1 MTTTPPSLSAF
12 RPATFA
18 DLAPAPGEAPD
29 LEHVRA
35 TTEAMV
41 PFNSYV
47 GLRIAQ
53 VREDGA
59 VVENPVSEA
68 LHNQMGTVHAG
79 VLFLLGDVAGAAAF
93 CGQLAPLLAS
103 VERLVLRDARVQF
116 LKPALGRI
124 RAHAHVDDRVVAAV
138 LDGRLRGRFYL
149 DGRAQMLDDDGVVV
163 AKMSLDYVC
172 VVN

>member
-1 MTTTPPSLSAF
+1 MTSTPSLSSF

-18 DLAPAPGEAPD
+18 DLAPAPGAAPD
-29 LEHVRA
+29 YEHIRA
-35 TTEAMV
+35 GAEAMV
-41 PFNSYV
+41 PFNSFV
-47 GLRIAQ
+47 GVRIAE
-53 VREDGA
+53 VRPDGS
-59 VVENPVSEA
+59 VVENPVADE

-79 VLFLLGDVAGAAAF
+79 VLFLLGDVAGAAAV
-93 CGQLAPLLAS
+93 CGQLAPVLAS

-124 RAHAHVDDRVVAAV
+124 RAHGSVDDRVVAGV
-138 LDGRLRGRFYL
+138 LDGRTRGRFDL
-149 DGRAQMLDDDGVVV
+149 DGKAVMTDDAGVVV